1 MIKKENMMYQESD
14 LFKEKFL
21 VEARKA
27 LKLSVKKIEK
37 EYAGDFDIKTL
48 NDFCHNSVDVEEARN
63 AASAILRKMKDVYAT
78 KTNIEFY
85 NICMDIV
92 TIYPLNGNVNSFDEL
107 TVILSVMFMSLF
119 GNEHTLEVYNS
130 STIRFVHSEFV
141 KRCGEQVLKPIADND
156 TAALLDHVCRGW
168 ENPKEIIDVYD
179 NLKDDLGLGY
189 SINALGIIWSYNFI
203 ESENTK
209 QLS

>member
-27 LKLSVKKIEK
+27 LKLSIKKIE
-37 EYAGDFDIKTL
+37 EGYAGDSDVKTL
-48 NDFCHNSVDVEEARN
+48 NDFCDNIVNVEEARN
-63 AASAILRKMKDVYAT
+63 AALAILEKMKGVYAT
-78 KTNIEFY
+78 KTNTEFY
-85 NICMDIV
+85 SICVDTV

-107 TVILSVMFMSLF
+107 TVLLSVMFMSLF
-119 GNEHTLEVYNS
+119 GNENTLEVYNS

-156 TAALLDHVCRGW
+156 ITALVDHVCRGW
-168 ENPKEIIDVYD
+168 VNPKEINDVYD
-179 NLKDDLGLGY
+179 NLNDGLGF